1 MVWGGTSMTLLLRG
15 LACGLAVLGISL
27 GAEGG
32 SAAQG
37 GGIVPITK
45 GRATVAVQVFEDQAN
60 SGQATAFREMV
71 ETAVTQTNRF
81 HLITR
86 NTTGVDRERR
96 GQRSG
101 RLTNRAG
108 SATTEGAQYIV
119 TGTITVA
126 SVENRQDLGGTIG
139 LRTLERAVSGS
150 NSAATS
156 DCRRVR
162 VTLSMDVRIQ
172 DVRTGENRQA
182 TSIDERTDSAR
193 ECSGQGG
200 GQVNLGL
207 LLRNASRRVANL
219 LVTTV
224 YPMQIAAVQPDGVII
239 LNYGEPFLA
248 PGMVLNLYG
257 PASEVANPSTGE
269 MMRIDGQILGQIRV
283 IEATQ
288 TYARAR
294 PVRRLPAPPQIGGIA
309 RPVPNE
315 GRRGRQ

>member
-1 MVWGGTSMTLLLRG
+1 MTLSLRIFALR
-15 LACGLAVLGISL
+15 LAATAVAIGFAS
-27 GAEGG
+27 GAM
-32 SAAQG
+32 AQRAP
-37 GGIVPITK
+37 VAPRTQ
-45 GRATVAVQVFEDQAN
+45 GRAVVAVQVFEDQAN
-60 SGQATAFREMV
+60 SGQAAAFREMV

-86 NTTGVDRERR
+86 NTGGVDRERR
-96 GQRSG
+96 GQRGG

-126 SVENRQDLGGTIG
+126 SVENRQNLGSTLG
-139 LRTLERAVSGS
+139 LRTLERAVTGA

-182 TSIDERTDSAR
+182 QSIDERIDSAT
-193 ECSGQGG
+193 ECSGAGG

-219 LVTTV
+219 LVTAI
-224 YPMQIAAVQPDGVII
+224 YPMQIAAVQSDGTII
-239 LNYGEPFLA
+239 LNYGDPFLTT
-248 PGMVLNLYG
+248 GMVLNMYG
-257 PASEVANPSTGE
+257 PPTQVPNPSTGE
-269 MMRIDGQILGQIRV
+269 TMTIDGQILGQIRV

-288 TYARAR
+288 TYARAQ
-294 PVRRLPAPPQIGGIA
+294 PVRRLAAQPQVGGVV
-309 RPVPNE
+309 RPVPSQS
-315 GRRGRQ
+315 RRRR

>member
-1 MVWGGTSMTLLLRG
+1 MKLLLRVVALR
-15 LACGLAVLGISL
+15 LAAGAVSIGFAS
-27 GAEGG
+27 
-32 SAAQG
+32 SAIAQG
-37 GGIVPITK
+37 APVAPRTQ
-45 GRATVAVQVFEDQAN
+45 GRTVVAVQVFEDQAN

-96 GQRSG
+96 DQRGG

-119 TGTITVA
+119 TGAITVA
-126 SVENRQDLGGTIG
+126 SVENRQDILGTVW
-139 LRTLERAVSGS
+139 RQTAERAVTGVNSGVV
-150 NSAATS
+150 N

-182 TSIDERTDSAR
+182 TSIDERIDSAT
-193 ECSGQGG
+193 ECSGVGG
-200 GQVNLGL
+200 GQVNLGN
-207 LLRNASRRVANL
+207 LLRNAARRVSNL
-219 LVTTV
+219 LVTTI
-224 YPMQIAAVQPDGVII
+224 YPMQIAAVQPDGTII
-239 LNYGEPFLA
+239 LNYGDPFLA

-257 PASEVANPSTGE
+257 PATQVSNPSTGE
-269 MMRIDGQILGQIRV
+269 LMTIDGQVLGQIRV

-288 TYARAR
+288 TYARAQ
-294 PVRRLPAPPQIGGIA
+294 PVRRLATPPQVGGVA
-309 RPVPNE
+309 RPVAAQT
-315 GRRGRQ
+315 RRGR